1 MVTEKQRKAREKF
14 VRKYAGKK
22 GKKKKGT
29 TKGEVRKTARR
40 AFEPKI
46 TAIYSRSGK
55 PLKQWLKDTIK
66 TREANPQHYSSDY
79 SRGELRGYKEALK
92 EIEKK

>member
-14 VRKYAGKK
+14 VKKYAGNK

-40 AFEPKI
+40 AFEP
-46 TAIYSRSGK
+46 
-55 PLKQWLKDTIK
+55 
-66 TREANPQHYSSDY
+66 
-79 SRGELRGYKEALK
+79 
-92 EIEKK
+92 